1 MRGGRCG
8 GVVEVGSG
16 YCCCVVKRVTFHT
29 RGSNLFRIC
38 LIKKVNVGMHADCPS
53 EQMKKI
59 IVIIFI

>member
-29 RGSNLFRIC
+29 RGSNLFRI
-38 LIKKVNVGMHADCPS
+38 
-53 EQMKKI
+53 
-59 IVIIFI
+59 